1 MTSVTTTPTHPTIS
15 VQPTVPVQP
24 TISPVVTTSLQQN
37 STLKTFDKIMTT
49 VHEMFIDRGYD
60 IVQKQSWSKKFT
72 QFEDLKVVAKIDANI
87 LIFTFFATDVKVPVR
102 KIREYVQFMKENQV
116 THAVIVHAHQITPG
130 AKSELNQ
137 YNIQT
142 FQAKELFHNITR
154 HALVPRHEKLKTDHD
169 IQAVMKRYHIQSKNE
184 FPIYYTSDPMVKYF
198 GWQPGTVVKIERA
211 LGGLKEPE
219 VYYRM
224 VKAE

>member
-1 MTSVTTTPTHPTIS
+1 MTSTATGAPH
-15 VQPTVPVQP
+15 VP
-24 TISPVVTTSLQQN
+24 LQQ
-37 STLKTFDKIMTT
+37 SSSLKTFDRIITT
-49 VHEMFIDRGYD
+49 VNEMFVDRGYE
-60 IVQKQSWSKKFT
+60 VLPKSSWSKKFS
-72 QFEDLKVVAKIDANI
+72 QFEDLKVVGKIDDKT

-130 AKSELNQ
+130 ARSELNQ

-154 HALVPRHEKLKTDHD
+154 HALVPRHEKVKTDHD
-169 IQAVMKRYHIQSKNE
+169 VQEIMKKYHIQSKNE
-184 FPIYYTSDPMVKYF
+184 FPIYYMSDPVVKYY
-198 GWQPGTVVKIERA
+198 GWTPGTVVRIERV

-219 VYYRM
+219 IYYRM
-224 VKAE
+224 IKND